1 MKKKDKDIFTGY
13 QYRRASSD
21 IAELIKSAILS
32 NKIKEGDRLPS
43 ERDLATQFQ
52 VGRMTIREALRT
64 LETKGLISIKKGS
77 SGGAFVQPASPYQ
90 IAENIAD
97 NLQLDG
103 VTFSEVTESRIV
115 LERSIAK
122 YAIENAT
129 TTDLKE
135 IEQNIEDTNNLL
147 FDFSP
152 EGEQEFRTKT
162 NDFHYLLAKSAHI
175 SPLLMFHSVLAKW
188 VLRNLVKSFSAIEEE
203 RLRSNQDHEKIF
215 EAIIK
220 KDLNLSQE
228 LLEKHIRGIIHG
240 LESSA
245 TNS

>member
-1 MKKKDKDIFTGY
+1 MDKNDKDIFTGY
-13 QYRRASSD
+13 QYRRASTD

-32 NKIKEGDRLPS
+32 RKFKEGDRLPA

-64 LETKGLISIKKGS
+64 LEAKGLITIRKGS

-90 IAENIAD
+90 IAELIAD

-103 VTFSEVTESRIV
+103 VTYSEVAESRVV
-115 LERSIAK
+115 LELNIVK

-129 TTDLKE
+129 TADLKE
-135 IEQNIEDTNNLL
+135 IEQNIKDTNNLIV
-147 FDFSP
+147 DFSP
-152 EGEQEFRTKT
+152 EGAHEFRTKSI
-162 NDFHYLLAKSAHI
+162 DFHRLLAKSAHI
-175 SPLLMFHSVLAKW
+175 TPLFLFHSVLAQW
-188 VLRNLVKSFSAIEEE
+188 FLRSLVKSFNSIEEE

-228 LLEKHIRGIIHG
+228 LLEKHIREIIHG
-240 LESSA
+240 LESHS
-245 TNS
+245 TD